1 MALLFLF
8 LLMSLPLLS
17 LLYLFPKFIKNKS
30 QFDPPGP
37 RGLPFIG
44 NLHQIDQSHLH
55 TYLWNLSKSY
65 GPVLSLQ
72 FGFIPAITVSS
83 ASLAKEVLKTQDI
96 IFCSRPTL
104 FGQQKISYNGLEV
117 IFSPYNEY
125 YREMRKIFMVHLLGP
140 KRVQSYRYIRE
151 EEVSSA
157 MKTIFG
163 LALTSKQVN
172 LSEITKSVAS
182 TIVMRVGF
190 GKRYQDGHERKEVL
204 RLLLEVQAMMA
215 NFFVS
220 DLWPGLPFAGL
231 ADRLLGKT
239 DRLERCFQYFDLF
252 YQKLIDEHINRND
265 KTSHEEEEDFIDILL
280 RLKKDQL

>member
-1 MALLFLF
+1 M
-8 LLMSLPLLS
+8 
-17 LLYLFPKFIKNKS
+17 
-30 QFDPPGP
+30 
-37 RGLPFIG
+37 
-44 NLHQIDQSHLH
+44 
-55 TYLWNLSKSY
+55 
-65 GPVLSLQ
+65 
-72 FGFIPAITVSS
+72 
-83 ASLAKEVLKTQDI
+83 
-96 IFCSRPTL
+96 

-125 YREMRKIFMVHLLGP
+125 YREMRKTFMVHSLGP

-157 MKTIFG
+157 MKTIHG
-163 LALTSKQVN
+163 LALSSKQVN

-231 ADRLLGKT
+231 VDRLLGKT

-252 YQKLIDEHINRND
+252 YQKLIDEHINR
-265 KTSHEEEEDFIDILL
+265 KHQTSHEEEDFIDILL
-280 RLKKDQL
+280 RLKKDQLFNLTNDHVKAMLMVIILCSLYWLNNIIAVSFI